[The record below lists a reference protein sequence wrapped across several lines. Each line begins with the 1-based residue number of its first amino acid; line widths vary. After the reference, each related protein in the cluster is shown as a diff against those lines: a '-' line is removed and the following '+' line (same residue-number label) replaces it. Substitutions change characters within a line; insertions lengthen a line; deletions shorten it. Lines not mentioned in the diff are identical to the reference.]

1 MTAGEGA
8 LARAQAIGVPGE
20 QVDGNDVIAVDAA
33 TAKLVAEVRAGKGP
47 RFLHAI
53 TYRFKGHVSV
63 DPATYRDGEE
73 VARALQDDPLK
84 RVWGLITVGDVER
97 IHREAEE
104 EVRKAL
110 AAAAAAPWPSPEAAY
125 TDIQDTGS
133 GRWRG

>member
-1 MTAGEGA
+1 MTAGAGA

-20 QVDGNDVIAVDAA
+20 EVDGNDVLVVDAA
-33 TAKLVAEVRAGKGP
+33 VGRLIADIRAGKGP

-84 RVWGLITVGDVER
+84 RVWTNLTAGEVER
-97 IHREAEE
+97 IHRDAEE

-110 AAAAAAPWPSPEAAY
+110 AAAAAAPWPSPEQAY